1 MSEQAGELAGRVALV
16 TGGSRGIGRAIV
28 ETFARAGCR
37 VAVVATTAAGAE
49 AGVQAAVAAGGEA
62 RGFAAD
68 VRDGA
73 RAAEIV
79 GEVVQQWG
87 RLDIL
92 VNNAGI
98 TRDTLL
104 MRMSDED
111 IASVLDVNLKGSL
124 FFCRAVARP
133 MTKARGGCILNVSSI
148 VGITGN
154 AGQSNYAAA
163 KAGLFGLTRSLA
175 KELGGRGVRVNA
187 IAPGYIQTDMTAGL
201 SEEVRA
207 ESLKHIPLGRLGESA
222 DIARAALF
230 LASDAGAYITG
241 ATLVVDGGMS
251 L

>member
-1 MSEQAGELAGRVALV
+1 MTELAGRVALV

-28 ETFARAGCR
+28 ETFAAAGAR
-37 VAVVATTAAGAE
+37 VAVVATSEGGADEGCRAATSAGSE
-49 AGVQAAVAAGGEA
+49 AL
-62 RGFAAD
+62 GFAAD

-73 RAAEIV
+73 RAAQIV
-79 GEVVQQWG
+79 TDVVAKWG
-87 RLDIL
+87 RIDVL

-98 TRDTLL
+98 TRDNLL
-104 MRMSDED
+104 LRLSDED
-111 IASVLDVNLKGSL
+111 IASVLDVNLKGAML
-124 FFCRAVARP
+124 FARAVARP

-163 KAGLFGLTRSLA
+163 KAGLFGFTRSLA

-201 SEEVRA
+201 SEELKA
-207 ESLKHIPLGRLGESA
+207 ASLQRIPLGRLGEA
-222 DIARAALF
+222 RDIARAALF